1 MNIGSLGNILNI
13 IDMGSLGN
21 ILNIIDIG
29 ALGNILSIIDIGSLG
44 NSKDLCVVPTSREH
58 GQRRR
63 QTMPSNS
70 LILLSQLLIYHYS

>member
-29 ALGNILSIIDIGSLG
+29 SLGNILSIIDIGSPG
-44 NSKDLCVVPTSREH
+44 NSKDLCVVPTSPEH
-58 GQRRR
+58 GQRRH

-70 LILLSQLLIYHYS
+70 LILLSQ